1 MIFSKVSFLRDI
13 ISNKKIIYIFVLV
26 LIGMILEITSLGVI
40 FPIINLIT
48 EPESII
54 KYTNSSFI
62 INFLNHTSKFN
73 LLAYGLFL
81 LILIYIFKTIFLFYS
96 IWYQNKF
103 TSKISADIS
112 KKMYEGYLNLPYEF
126 HLNRNSSHLARNV
139 QSEVELFTGLTQ
151 AVIFLVS
158 ELSVIVGLAFLLIS
172 IEPEGAIFLII
183 FLGFLGYSFHKIS
196 KKYLKKWGEK
206 RQFYSGEIRKNIM
219 QGFGGIK
226 DVKIFSKESYFLN
239 QFNHDNKIY
248 TSVQAKYSTIYQS
261 PRLYLELLAII
272 GLSGLLFVMNLS
284 GKSIESTIPSLG
296 IFVASAFRMIPSIN
310 RIIASFQTFSF
321 SKPVIDLLINEFK
334 LFNNNDYI
342 NHGLKK
348 FHFTNNIII
357 KNLTFSYNGTNINI
371 LKDISLTIEKG
382 ETIGIIGE
390 SGSGKSTLVDILL
403 GLLDFKN
410 GEILIDSI
418 RFDTLKKSWQNE
430 IGYVPQSI
438 FLLDDTIKKN
448 IAFGINENEIDNKRV
463 IQVIKLA
470 ELDDF
475 VNNQPNGIESNV
487 GERGAK
493 LSGGQ
498 RQRIGIA
505 RALYNNPEILIL
517 DEATSALDNE
527 TELNIMTSIYKLKGK
542 ITIII
547 IAHRLSTLTN
557 CDNIY
562 RIKNGSAILANLN

>member
-1 MIFSKVSFLRDI
+1 LRDL
-13 ISNKKIIYIFVLV
+13 ISNRKIAYIFLLV
-26 LIGMILEITSLGVI
+26 LIGMILEIASLGAI
-40 FPIINLIT
+40 FPIINLVT
-48 EPESII
+48 EPESVT
-54 KYTNSSFI
+54 KYTHSIYIITFI
-62 INFLNHTSKFN
+62 NQTSKFN
-73 LLAYGLFL
+73 LLVYGLIF
-81 LILIYIFKTIFLFYS
+81 LILLYLIKTIFLVYS

-172 IEPEGAIFLII
+172 IEPIGALFLIV
-183 FLGFLGYSFHKIS
+183 FLGSLGYSFHKIS

-206 RQFYSGEIRKNIM
+206 RQYYSGEIRKNIM

-226 DVKIFSKESYFLN
+226 DVKIFGKEAYFLN
-239 QFNHDNKIY
+239 QFNHDNIIY
-248 TSVQAKYSTIYQS
+248 TSVQAKYSTIYQA

-284 GKSIESTIPSLG
+284 GKSIQTTIPSLG

-321 SKPVIDLLINEFK
+321 SKTVINLLTNEFN
-334 LFNNNDYI
+334 LF
-342 NHGLKK
+342 KK
-348 FHFTNNIII
+348 DKYLISGSEKFYFEKRIEIQS
-357 KNLTFSYNGTNINI
+357 LTFLYKGTNINV
-371 LKDISLTIEKG
+371 LNDISLTIEKG

-403 GLLDFKN
+403 GLLDFNN

-418 RFDTLKKSWQNE
+418 SFNSVKKNWQKE

-448 IAFGINENEIDNKRV
+448 IAFGINENDIDYNRV
-463 IQVIKLA
+463 NQAIKLA
-470 ELDDF
+470 ELEDF

-487 GERGAK
+487 GERGVK

-527 TELNIMTSIYKLKGK
+527 TEKNIMSSIYKLKGGK
-542 ITIII
+542 TIII
-547 IAHRLSTLTN
+547 IAHRLSTLSN
-557 CDNIY
+557 CDFVYKIINGQA
-562 RIKNGSAILANLN
+562 IKTKISS